1 MFSAHSHL
9 RRHLQAQNSLN
20 AKSLRIRKALHIL
33 SELHGKHLYLY
44 RAVCN
49 YCWAVKNRENF
60 VVKQSSVSH
69 DQYVVYINLSEHAAK
84 GYPKR
89 STVAD
94 VIDTFPK
101 EDVNSCTPP

>member
-1 MFSAHSHL
+1 M
-9 RRHLQAQNSLN
+9 
-20 AKSLRIRKALHIL
+20 
-33 SELHGKHLYLY
+33 
-44 RAVCN
+44 
-49 YCWAVKNRENF
+49 
-60 VVKQSSVSH
+60 KQSSVSH